1 MTACGGTGTVATAA
15 GLDRGA
21 RPVYPVAAMW
31 CPLRVLLLTVA
42 LSLGLHAVDGG
53 QEVHVDADGPSMA
66 AEVASHAPVHA
77 PGLPAEGS
85 AVPAPAARAL
95 PRAASAAPAPSFLP
109 EPLTPPPIA

>member
-1 MTACGGTGTVATAA
+1 MTAGGGTGTVATAA

-31 CPLRVLLLTVA
+31 SPLRVLLLTLA
-42 LSLGLHAVDGG
+42 LSIGLHAVDGG
-53 QEVHVDADGPSMA
+53 QEVHVDADGPGVA

-77 PGLPAEGS
+77 PALPTEGS
-85 AVPAPAARAL
+85 AAPLAAVRAVL
-95 PRAASAAPAPSFLP
+95 RAASAAPAPSFLP